1 MAVDETID
9 SLGLFLKHYKPEPQD
24 AVHVDN
30 IDVERKAAHADGAR
44 LTMAA
49 FKLGH
54 ANFEF
59 QVKASGLEAKLPVSA
74 EDIKTMRLF
83 HMFVFGEVQIAM
95 TFGDQMIR
103 QVEMLQKLIERS
115 SDSVFPVGFVPR
127 VVTYK
132 ELAGILDTMLAS

>member
-30 IDVERKAAHADGAR
+30 IDVERKAAHVDGAR

-59 QVKASGLEAKLPVSA
+59 
-74 EDIKTMRLF
+74 
-83 HMFVFGEVQIAM
+83 
-95 TFGDQMIR
+95 
-103 QVEMLQKLIERS
+103 
-115 SDSVFPVGFVPR
+115 
-127 VVTYK
+127 
-132 ELAGILDTMLAS
+132 